1 MLSDEELREQA
12 VKRIEDRRGFS
23 VHLAIYLIV
32 NAILAMVWLM
42 SGGGYYWPMWTAF
55 GWGIGVLFHGFAVF
69 VSQREPT
76 EERIER
82 EVTKLR
88 GSLHGPTPTA

>member
-1 MLSDEELREQA
+1 MLTDEELREQA
-12 VKRIEDRRGFS
+12 VKRIEARRGFL
-23 VHLAIYLIV
+23 VHLGIYLIV
-32 NAILAMVWLM
+32 NAILAVTWLM

-76 EERIER
+76 EARIER
-82 EVTKLR
+82 EVAKMGGHTP
-88 GSLHGPTPTA
+88 GPTPTM